1 MGEFLTRLYATHT
14 GIRTSMP
21 STRLSSRASLR
32 MERSPTNPAPKAGF
46 HSFGVRLEPRDIFG
60 AGTLDQ

>member
-14 GIRTSMP
+14 GILT
-21 STRLSSRASLR
+21 SSRSTCLHSQASQLL
-32 MERSPTNPAPKAGF
+32 ERSPTTRSYDQV
-46 HSFGVRLEPRDIFG
+46 HSFGVTLEPRDIFG

>member
-14 GIRTSMP
+14 GIRTSAH
-21 STRLSSRASLR
+21 STGLHSPASLLA
-32 MERSPTNPAPKAGF
+32 ERSPTNPVQKTEF